1 MLHPPLLEGDPP
13 RCETGMSAVGNY
25 RDLRSLNLCRYP
37 KQTVANRNGYR
48 LFWIQEAHMS
58 SKSTIHEPRSRLTLH
73 ARGRTGRERRR
84 PKPNE
89 VRTGRE
95 RRRTKPN
102 EVRTAANKT
111 ERNANNHFRTV
122 GSTVRNYAFARHSL
136 IPVFPDGWSTVRISS
151 AVRIK
156 TCLRSGQAVL
166 VPNLKVNRQELKC
179 QQPI

>member
-1 MLHPPLLEGDPP
+1 MP
-13 RCETGMSAVGNY
+13 RS
-25 RDLRSLNLCRYP
+25 DLRSRNLCRYP
-37 KQTVANRNGYR
+37 KQTVANQNGYR

-58 SKSTIHEPRSRLTLH
+58 SRSTINGPRSRLTLQF
-73 ARGRTGRERRR
+73 RGRTGRERRR

-111 ERNANNHFRTV
+111 ERSANSHFLTV
-122 GSTVRNYAFARHSL
+122 GSTVRNYTFARHSL
-136 IPVFPDGWSTVRISS
+136 IPVFPDGWSTVRNSS

-156 TCLRSGQAVL
+156 NVFAFWSGCARSESESEPSGI
-166 VPNLKVNRQELKC
+166 KC
-179 QQPI
+179 QQPM